1 MCYHKAVVSLQ
12 VEDQMVTKI
21 TILQLIFEIT
31 LKIPQG
37 LKTPQATIQ
46 SAAIM

>member
-12 VEDQMVTKI
+12 VEDQMATKMI
-21 TILQLIFEIT
+21 ILQPIFEIT

-37 LKTPQATIQ
+37 LKTQQGAIQ